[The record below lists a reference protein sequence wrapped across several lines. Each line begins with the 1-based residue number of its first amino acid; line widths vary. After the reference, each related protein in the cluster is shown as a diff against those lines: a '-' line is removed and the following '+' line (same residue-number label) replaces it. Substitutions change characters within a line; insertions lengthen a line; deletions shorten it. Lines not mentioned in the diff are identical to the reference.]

1 MRRWMMGGALS
12 AVLACG
18 GASDEGSGRPAEA
31 TSQVSG
37 ADTASATM
45 TAARPRVVILG
56 TSLTAGLGLEPSEAY
71 PAVLQRLADSVGLA
85 VEIVNAGLSGETSAG
100 ALRRIEWVLQQPAAL
115 VVIETGANDGL
126 RGVDPSETAAN
137 LRGIVAAVRGASP
150 TLPIALVAMEAPPN
164 LGAAYTDRFR
174 RVFSEVA
181 AESGATL
188 LPFLLL
194 EVAGRAELNQSD
206 GIHPT
211 AEGAAL
217 AARTLWPALVPLLRQ
232 VAVPQ

>member
-1 MRRWMMGGALS
+1 MGSALG

-18 GASDEGSGRPAEA
+18 GASDGSPERQSEA
-31 TSQVSG
+31 ASTQAVPQVSESNSG
-37 ADTASATM
+37 SAT
-45 TAARPRVVILG
+45 AAAPQGRVLIVG
-56 TSLTAGLGLEPSEAY
+56 TSLTAGLGVEPSEAY
-71 PAVLQRLADSVGLA
+71 PAVLQRLADSAGLP

-100 ALRRIEWVLQQPAAL
+100 ALRRMDWLLRQPVAL
-115 VVIETGANDGL
+115 LVIETGANDGL
-126 RGVDPSETAAN
+126 RGIDPSATAAN
-137 LRGIVAAVRGASP
+137 LRGIVAAARAADAG
-150 TLPIALVAMEAPPN
+150 LPIAIVSMEAPPN

-174 RVFSEVA
+174 RVFGEVA

-217 AARTLWPALVPLLRQ
+217 AARTLWPALEPLLRQ
-232 VAVPQ
+232 VVGSR